1 MSRNA
6 FHSEIL
12 GYNVPTII
20 SNHLYN
26 MFSSRTTQDDEIEL
40 SDKAFEMAEN
50 RAQYVMTFDDFCA
63 FYVCFR
69 DRSNQEMSQVIFQ
82 MLRLSPT
89 HVS

>member
-1 MSRNA
+1 
-6 FHSEIL
+6 
-12 GYNVPTII
+12 
-20 SNHLYN
+20 

-89 HVS
+89 HVSWRPKPKIMAESNFMQGQMG